1 RWPPKRSRRVARGLP
16 GLADERSGDSAVP
29 SDSVPATGAELVRT
43 HRGRHFAQG
52 ERGGRRIA
60 HPERSEAGEE
70 NVVSDAVI
78 GETESKGRPGVSPHV
93 RTNAPGAPQD
103 PSPPFRPRGRSS
115 SGRIGAVTS
124 LRVSGGADESLTL
137 SEVKP
142 AQRMP

>member
-43 HRGRHFAQG
+43 HRGRHYAQG

-70 NVVSDAVI
+70 NAVSDAVI
-78 GETESKGRPGVSPHV
+78 GETESKG
-93 RTNAPGAPQD
+93 
-103 PSPPFRPRGRSS
+103 
-115 SGRIGAVTS
+115 
-124 LRVSGGADESLTL
+124 SGGAPRRCGRALRWRRRTRRLRSGAGGGTRPGA
-137 SEVKP
+137 SGRTRRRGRV
-142 AQRMP
+142 